1 MGGEDM
7 AFDRRDDFWD
17 IDKLAP
23 NAKKPHPRFSS
34 ERQTR
39 EVEVAGDG
47 VSGDSKLTLTLRG
60 GESEESTYVPLSNP
74 LIRKVTVRRFK
85 GGYDFY
91 KSFRKAALLYYDV
104 AAEPSPFVPFYS
116 YMPQYSQMSREQKNY
131 YFYLRS
137 EIRKGNYSLKSDVS
151 YLYLYVYEI
160 LNLPEKIPAKEGIVL
175 LCELWR
181 CYRKQI
187 GAIDRY
193 FSVWVQDYCIV
204 HRLDAPT
211 ALLEDFIYDIIDAT
225 SFKEFYLGGVYS
237 KNAGEITALLSC
249 LSDYDWRTGRYAGG
263 ADRDMYKKHIE
274 GAMLP
279 VLRSLWENG
288 ALFLEDSAVERLS
301 RDAFPCSLCTHSVK
315 CRIEIEYYPLG
326 RSDGL
331 RDRVTSALK
340 YVENCLRAA
349 LSVKSRLAVKHLHE
363 DDKLLID
370 AYFAEAF
377 RLANQKRR
385 EAQREAYESLYDAP
399 RQEMS
404 FAGAES
410 IEKSSWQN
418 TWLLVDT
425 EESEAQKNVPA
436 QAEKTVEAPVQII
449 ETEPAFEEKASPL
462 PQSNESA
469 PQCAFLRAALLG
481 DGEAMRRAAAD
492 AFLPAETLAERI
504 NEIFIDR
511 IGDIVFEI
519 ADSGVSLI
527 EDYREEVSEWLQTQ
541 K

>member
-1 MGGEDM
+1 M
-7 AFDRRDDFWD
+7 AFDKRDDFWD
-17 IDKLAP
+17 IEKLSP
-23 NAKKPHPRFSS
+23 STKQPHPRFST
-34 ERQTR
+34 ERQTK
-39 EVEVAGDG
+39 EVEIHGDG
-47 VSGDSKLTLTLRG
+47 VSGDSRLTLLRQG
-60 GESEESTYVPLSNP
+60 VESEESTYVPLSNP

-91 KSFRKAALLYYDV
+91 ESFRKAALLYYDV
-104 AAEPSPFVPFYS
+104 AAEPAPFVSFYS

-137 EIRKGNYSLKSDVS
+137 EIRKGNYTLKADVS

-160 LNLPEKIPAKEGIVL
+160 LNLPEKIPAKTGIGL

-181 CYRKQI
+181 CYRRSI
-187 GAIDRY
+187 PAIDRY

-204 HRLDAPT
+204 HRLDAPS
-211 ALLEDFIYDIIDAT
+211 AMIEDFIYDIIDVT

-237 KNAGEITALLSC
+237 KNGGEITALLSC

-263 ADRDMYKKHIE
+263 EDRDMYKKHVE

-288 ALFLEDSAVERLS
+288 ALFLEESTAEHLS

-340 YVENCLRAA
+340 YVENCLRSA
-349 LSVKSRLAVKHLHE
+349 LSVKSRLSVKHLDE
-363 DDKLLID
+363 ADKRLID
-370 AYFAEAF
+370 AYFEEAF
-377 RLANQKRR
+377 RLANQQRR
-385 EAQREAYESLYDAP
+385 VAQREAYESLYDAP
-399 RQEMS
+399 RQEIS

-410 IEKSSWQN
+410 IEASSWKN

-425 EESEAQKNVPA
+425 ADEEAQDTPD
-436 QAEKTVEAPVQII
+436 IRI
-449 ETEPAFEEKASPL
+449 EPPCVDSIVAEEKDKIAEPS
-462 PQSNESA
+462 EG
-469 PQCAFLRAALLG
+469 CAGQGGADALLVKFLRAAFLENG
-481 DGEAMRRAAAD
+481 AQVQRIAKETGEPMAS
-492 AFLPAETLAERI
+492 LAERI
-504 NEIFIDR
+504 NEIFISE
-511 IGDIVFEI
+511 IGDVVLEI
-519 ADSGVSLI
+519 TENGVLPI
-527 EDYREEVSEWLQTQ
+527 EDYREEVLEWLRTQ
-541 K
+541 M

>member
-1 MGGEDM
+1 M

-17 IDKLAP
+17 IDKLVP
-23 NAKKPHPRFSS
+23 NAKKPHPRFRT
-34 ERQTR
+34 ERQTKG
-39 EVEVAGDG
+39 VEIEGDG
-47 VSGDSKLTLTLRG
+47 VSGESKLTLSLRG

-91 KSFRKAALLYYDV
+91 ESFRKAALLYYDV
-104 AAEPSPFVPFYS
+104 VAEPSPFVSFYS

-137 EIRKGNYSLKSDVS
+137 EIRRGNYSLKTDVS

-181 CYRKQI
+181 RYRKQI
-187 GAIDRY
+187 PAIDRY

-211 ALLEDFIYDIIDAT
+211 ALIEDFIYDIIDAA

-237 KNAGEITALLSC
+237 KNACEITALLSC

-263 ADRDMYKKHIE
+263 AERDMYKKHIE

-279 VLRSLWENG
+279 VLRSLWEKG

-363 DDKLLID
+363 EDKLLID

-377 RLANQKRR
+377 RIANQKRR
-385 EAQREAYESLYDAP
+385 EAQRAAYESLYDAP

-410 IEKSSWQN
+410 IEKNSWQN

-425 EESEAQKNVPA
+425 EE
-436 QAEKTVEAPVQII
+436 I
-449 ETEPAFEEKASPL
+449 ETVKIEQPSIALENETPAESTKDAKIMI
-462 PQSNESA
+462 ESA
-469 PQCAFLRAALLG
+469 SSSPKAETDEPQRAFLRAALVG
-481 DGEAMRRAAAD
+481 DKEAMRRVAAD

-504 NEIFIDR
+504 NELFLEK
-511 IGDIVFEI
+511 IGDVVFEI
-519 ADSGVSLI
+519 ADGGISLI
-527 EDYREEVSEWLQTQ
+527 EDYREEALEWLQAQT
-541 K
+541 

>member
-7 AFDRRDDFWD
+7 AFDKRDDFWD
-17 IDKLAP
+17 IEKLSP
-23 NAKKPHPRFSS
+23 NAKKLYPRFST
-34 ERQTR
+34 ERQTK
-39 EVEVAGDG
+39 EVEIKGGD
-47 VSGDSKLTLTLRG
+47 VSGDSRLTLPFRA

-91 KSFRKAALLYYDV
+91 ESFRKAALLYYDV

-137 EIRKGNYSLKSDVS
+137 EIRKGNYTLKADVS

-160 LNLPEKIPAKEGIVL
+160 LNLPEKIPADEGILL
-175 LCELWR
+175 LCALWR
-181 CYRKQI
+181 CYRKSI
-187 GAIDRY
+187 PTIDRY

-211 ALLEDFIYDIIDAT
+211 ALLEGFIYDIIDVT

-237 KNAGEITALLSC
+237 KKAGEITALLSC

-263 ADRDMYKKHIE
+263 ADRDMYKKHVE

-279 VLRSLWENG
+279 VLRALWENG
-288 ALFLEDSAVERLS
+288 ALFLAESAVERLS

-340 YVENCLRAA
+340 YVENCLRSA

-363 DDKLLID
+363 EDKRLID
-370 AYFAEAF
+370 AYFDEAF

-385 EAQREAYESLYDAP
+385 ESQREAYESLYDAP
-399 RQEMS
+399 KQEMS

-410 IEKSSWQN
+410 IEESSWKN

-425 EESEAQKNVPA
+425 EEADVQYTPDISIEPPRVASIAIEENPEANDETKKLAKSEQTNAPYA
-436 QAEKTVEAPVQII
+436 TFLHTV
-449 ETEPAFEEKASPL
+449 F
-462 PQSNESA
+462 
-469 PQCAFLRAALLG
+469 FG
-481 DGEAMRRAAAD
+481 DGASMKQIAAD
-492 AFLPAETLAERI
+492 AGVPIASLAERI
-504 NEIFIDR
+504 NEIFIAE
-511 IGDIVFEI
+511 IGDVVLEI
-519 ADSGVSLI
+519 TENGVLPI
-527 EDYREEVSEWLQTQ
+527 EDYREEVLEWLRTQ
-541 K
+541 M

>member
-1 MGGEDM
+1 M

-17 IDKLAP
+17 VDKLAP
-23 NAKKPHPRFSS
+23 NAKKPHPRFST
-34 ERQTR
+34 ERQTK
-39 EVEVAGDG
+39 EVDIAGDG
-47 VSGDSKLTLTLRG
+47 TSGDSKLTLSLRG

-91 KSFRKAALLYYDV
+91 ESFRKAALLYYDV
-104 AAEPSPFVPFYS
+104 AAEPSPFVSFYS

-137 EIRKGNYSLKSDVS
+137 EIRKGNYSLKADVS

-160 LNLPEKIPAKEGIVL
+160 LNLPEKIPAKEGIAL

-187 GAIDRY
+187 PAIDRY

-204 HRLDAPT
+204 HHLDAPT

-225 SFKEFYLGGVYS
+225 SFKEFYLGSIYS

-279 VLRSLWENG
+279 VLRSLWEKG
-288 ALFLEDSAVERLS
+288 DLFSADTVAERLS

-349 LSVKSRLAVKHLHE
+349 LSVKSRLAVKHLCKE
-363 DDKLLID
+363 DKQLID
-370 AYFAEAF
+370 AYFADAF

-385 EAQREAYESLYDAP
+385 EAQREAYETLYDAP
-399 RQEMS
+399 KQEMS

-425 EESEAQKNVPA
+425 EVNEEPQMHSAQDVP
-436 QAEKTVEAPVQII
+436 TVEAW
-449 ETEPAFEEKASPL
+449 EEKTENAPDLIEAPPVL
-462 PQSNESA
+462 PKDESNA
-469 PQCAFLRAALLG
+469 PQNAFLCAALDG
-481 DGEAMRRAAAD
+481 DSEAMRRAAAD
-492 AFLPAETLAERI
+492 AVLPAETIAERI
-504 NEIFIDR
+504 NEIFIER
-511 IGDIVFEI
+511 IGDIVLQI
-519 ADSGVSLI
+519 NASGISLI
-527 EDYREEVSEWLQTQ
+527 EDYREEVLEWLQAQT
-541 K
+541 